1 MSAVALLLYQLTG
14 IATGGRLLVPCLRC
28 GGPSEE
34 ESLVCDKCAD
44 TCLQDPKFFLSPVL
58 IGPSVFSRLR
68 SEGSAAYLLGPNTR
82 SDVVNIPSSDL
93 PKAVK
98 DINIQAMPHEELQ
111 GFYVRCDS
119 VLAHLGVPL
128 RSDGTQL
135 MLTEDAADAI
145 TTIVQKVNA
154 TEKMYPLEAMSDL
167 YVRVGVVY
175 WAASKGILFRT
186 TSARWRKEKGGYLVQ
201 RAKAYFS
208 KVIPSDDLYSISI
221 RNLGLLCM
229 DAEEWTE
236 AEERLSDAL
245 THFPDDYRIGEALAK
260 AHVMLGNQMEALS
273 RLDETLMQ
281 VERPELYVL
290 KGRIL
295 RDIGRP
301 EDAVECFSQAI
312 LLDPK
317 YLPAHDIKI
326 ETLRGMRRTEDASKA
341 ESERALSTRPD
352 LEKKISELIFEFK
365 KAAPEPAV
373 PEAAAQGRPAERA
386 PPKPEPEPVSGPTPI
401 DPARVALTSGDFDDA
416 IQKASEVLS
425 AQPDLDEAQLILIEA
440 LVGKGSIGEAA
451 VKTRD
456 YYEKH
461 REDPIAWYWR
471 GVVSDKE
478 NKWGAAVQY
487 FSKAVTIDPE
497 LSDAWVLMGEVLLA
511 HGRQNGA
518 DESFSRAL
526 ALDDSDSRAWLG
538 KAKTMKELG
547 RWGAAVQC
555 LDKYTSL
562 EPSDKAAW
570 LLKADL
576 LLDKGRFDKAVESY
590 DKYLE
595 LSQADSYVLGRKGI
609 ALNSIGRTDEARK
622 CLEESVRLDPN
633 NKDAAKWLKVVQGG
647 GA

>member
-1 MSAVALLLYQLTG
+1 M
-14 IATGGRLLVPCLRC
+14 PCLRC

-34 ESLVCDKCAD
+34 ESLVCDACAD
-44 TCLQDPKFFLSPVL
+44 ACFQDPKFFLNPVL

-68 SEGSAAYLLGPNTR
+68 SEGSAAYVLGPNTR
-82 SDVVNIPSSDL
+82 ADTVNIPSIDL
-93 PKAVK
+93 SRAIK
-98 DINIQAMPHEELQ
+98 DLNVQAMPHEQLQ
-111 GFYVRCDS
+111 GFYIRCDT

-128 RSDGTQL
+128 RSDGKHL
-135 MLTEDAADAI
+135 MLTSDAADVI
-145 TTIVQKVNA
+145 TSIVQKVNA

-167 YVRVGVVY
+167 YVKVGVVY

-186 TSARWRKEKGGYLVQ
+186 TSRKWRKEKGGYLVQ

-236 AEERLSDAL
+236 AEEHLSDAL

-273 RLDETLMQ
+273 RLDEMLVQ

-295 RDIGRP
+295 RDMGRP
-301 EDAVECFSQAI
+301 EDAVECFTSAI
-312 LLDPK
+312 ALDPK
-317 YLPAHDIKI
+317 YMPAHDIKI
-326 ETLRGMRRTEDASKA
+326 ETLRALRRTEEAAKA
-341 ESERALSTRPD
+341 ESQRALSSRPD

-365 KAAPEPAV
+365 KATTEQPVQGAGAQEKAPVA
-373 PEAAAQGRPAERA
+373 
-386 PPKPEPEPVSGPTPI
+386 PKPEAEPEPGPSPV
-401 DPARVALTSGDFDDA
+401 DPAREALNAGDFDGA
-416 IQKASEVLS
+416 IQKASEVLKS
-425 AQPDLDEAQLILIEA
+425 QTELDDAQLVVIEA
-440 LVGKGSIGEAA
+440 LIEKGSIADA
-451 VKTRD
+451 SVKTHE
-456 YYEKH
+456 YYENH
-461 REDPIAWYWR
+461 REDPVAWYWR
-471 GVVSDKE
+471 GVVADKE
-478 NKWGAAVQY
+478 GKWGASVQY
-487 FSKAVTIDPE
+487 FSKAVTLNPQMV
-497 LSDAWVLMGEVLLA
+497 DAWVWMGEVLLG

-526 ALDDSDSRAWLG
+526 ALNDQNARAWLG

-562 EPSDKAAW
+562 EPADADAW

-576 LLDKGRFDKAVESY
+576 MLEKGRNEKAIESY

-595 LSQADSYVLGRKGI
+595 LSGDSSYALGRKGI
-609 ALNSIGRTDEARK
+609 ALNSVGRTDEAMK
-622 CLEESVRLDPN
+622 CLDESVRLDPN
-633 NKDAAKWLKVVQGG
+633 NKDAAKWLKSISG
-647 GA
+647 GAT